1 MNIVYTILGG
11 SYTDGF
17 SYQENLMAKYHKM
30 AGNDVTVI
38 TSSLVR
44 DDSGNVVEYQ
54 GETESVDINGVK
66 VIRLPF
72 SRPKKISGFLR
83 KYEGFKGALEK
94 SKPDLLFIHGCQS
107 CEMKVIAD
115 YLKSHPEVW
124 VLADNH
130 ADYQNSARNF
140 LSKNILHGL
149 LWKHC
154 AKTIEPYTE
163 KFYGVLPARVDFLKK
178 AYGSPAGTCEIRVL
192 GVDDDEAQ
200 KALAPGVRKNRREEY
215 GVSDDDFV
223 IVTGG
228 KIDSNK
234 PQVISLMKAVNSLAG
249 GKIKLIVFGSV
260 TDELKR
266 SFEKNLGDSVKY
278 IGWRRS
284 EDIYTDFAAADLV
297 AFPGLH
303 SVLWEQAVG
312 MGKPCAFKRIKGF
325 EHVDL
330 GGNCVFFENDS
341 EQEYIR
347 VIKYAQEN
355 IGTLKNE
362 AEKKGMKTFSYK
374 EIAKRAIAR

>member
-1 MNIVYTILGG
+1 M
-11 SYTDGF
+11 
-17 SYQENLMAKYHKM
+17 
-30 AGNDVTVI
+30 
-38 TSSLVR
+38 
-44 DDSGNVVEYQ
+44 
-54 GETESVDINGVK
+54 
-66 VIRLPF
+66 
-72 SRPKKISGFLR
+72 
-83 KYEGFKGALEK
+83 
-94 SKPDLLFIHGCQS
+94 
-107 CEMKVIAD
+107 
-115 YLKSHPEVW
+115 
-124 VLADNH
+124 
-130 ADYQNSARNF
+130 
-140 LSKNILHGL
+140 
-149 LWKHC
+149 
-154 AKTIEPYTE
+154 
-163 KFYGVLPARVDFLKK
+163 
-178 AYGSPAGTCEIRVL
+178 